1 MHVTPEC
8 GHVCQE
14 KPPCQK
20 YVTRV
25 SKFRGNVH
33 TVRVKLTFLRHTTKG
48 KKGFPIKYYST
59 CPVSYKL
66 HCRFRGSFF
75 CIAGCRAALST
86 RLKKLPC
93 RFSNI
98 FETCPL
104 AVCLERQRSWSPQ
117 AQFSPPLLLDSLPFY
132 HWQFHPASSSL
143 QPHALVSN

>member
-1 MHVTPEC
+1 MHVTPKC

-75 CIAGCRAALST
+75 CIADCRADLST
-86 RLKKLPC
+86 RLKKSALQIVQHFGDMPTC
-93 RFSNI
+93 SNKWRCCSKKQARRA
-98 FETCPL
+98 TP
-104 AVCLERQRSWSPQ
+104 SPTPDVTGFIQ
-117 AQFSPPLLLDSLPFY
+117 THKAPPIGI
-132 HWQFHPASSSL
+132 
-143 QPHALVSN
+143 